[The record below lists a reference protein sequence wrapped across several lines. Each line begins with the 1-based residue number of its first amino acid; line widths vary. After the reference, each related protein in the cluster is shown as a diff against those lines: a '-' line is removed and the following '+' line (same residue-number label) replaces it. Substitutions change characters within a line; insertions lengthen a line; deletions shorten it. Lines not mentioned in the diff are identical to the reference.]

1 MRKFILLVI
10 LIVPDGHR
18 GFEPL
23 EPPSWESYER
33 KAYGWSKTPLNK
45 PRSSIYW
52 EMSEWTRN
60 WYRKRQAVKDAWRL
74 TVPQYYITP
83 FITRELTDE

>member
-33 KAYGWSKTPLNK
+33 KAYSWSEKPLNK
-45 PRSSIYW
+45 PKTSIYW
-52 EMSEWTRN
+52 EVSEWTRN
-60 WYRKRQAVKDAWRL
+60 WYKRRQAVKDALRL

-83 FITRELTDE
+83 FITRELTE